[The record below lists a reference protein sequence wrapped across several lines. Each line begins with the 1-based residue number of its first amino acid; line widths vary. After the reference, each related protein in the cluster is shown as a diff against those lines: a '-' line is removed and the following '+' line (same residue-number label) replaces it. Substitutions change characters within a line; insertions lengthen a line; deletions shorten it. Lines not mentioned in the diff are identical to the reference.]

1 MIIFNTKDFETFNKI
16 VMRKFL
22 KSIYVLQEVSNKNR
36 TPILGRGSSTACRLR
51 VFNPL
56 TYIVIALVLILGIIC
71 FGIIGFW
78 GQIDKKNPFK
88 WN

>member
-1 MIIFNTKDFETFNKI
+1 MQ
-16 VMRKFL
+16 KFL

-36 TPILGRGSSTACRLR
+36 IPKLGRGFSTAWRLR

-56 TYIVIALVLILGIIC
+56 TYIVILLVLIIGIIC

-78 GQIDKKNPFK
+78 GQDKRNPFK